1 MQFPQ
6 CPLEGALGGVASM
19 SDRWMGTQTTGG
31 DQNINVDKYSETVGD
46 VAVEMSIFCIQSV
59 V

>member
-1 MQFPQ
+1 
-6 CPLEGALGGVASM
+6 
-19 SDRWMGTQTTGG
+19 MGTQTTGG
-31 DQNINVDKYSETVGD
+31 DQNINVDKYLEAVGD